1 MLLPHVRNASFIN
14 RIRVSMHKIA
24 DTKKANKHVHKE
36 NQTEWLKAR

>member
-1 MLLPHVRNASFIN
+1 MLLPHVRNASFIY

-24 DTKKANKHVHKE
+24 DTKKANKYVHKE